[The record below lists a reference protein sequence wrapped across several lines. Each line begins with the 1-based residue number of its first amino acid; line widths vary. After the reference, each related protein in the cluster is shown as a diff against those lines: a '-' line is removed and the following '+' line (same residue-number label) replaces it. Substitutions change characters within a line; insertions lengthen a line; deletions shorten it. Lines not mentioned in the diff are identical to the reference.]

1 MCTSIAQI
9 PISPLEIRKS
19 VCTIYGGA
27 FVVQGVESCAV
38 RASTQNLPLMRAFAA
53 ELRARRN
60 ALGVSQEELAHRC
73 GVNRTFVA
81 KMEIG
86 QNQPSLTV
94 LMKISEGLQVSLPA
108 LLGATVDRYTIESA
122 KQ

>member
-1 MCTSIAQI
+1 M
-9 PISPLEIRKS
+9 
-19 VCTIYGGA
+19 
-27 FVVQGVESCAV
+27 VQDVESYGV
-38 RASTQNLPLMRAFAA
+38 RTSTQNLPLMQAFAA
-53 ELRARRN
+53 EPRAQRN

-94 LMKISEGLQVSLPA
+94 LMKISDGLQVPLPT
-108 LLGATVDRYTIESA
+108 LLEATVERYKIECA
-122 KQ
+122 QQ

>member
-1 MCTSIAQI
+1 V
-9 PISPLEIRKS
+9 PISTLEIRKP

-81 KMEIG
+81 KMEVG

-122 KQ
+122 KE